1 MTTNNTYEDAEKI
14 RICQGDIDYQGI
26 VKHINDGVVII
37 REGNI
42 VFANSVF
49 YEMSQKS
56 PDQVIGRDFSDFI
69 SHADREEVVTYC
81 TERLFSTTL
90 SDRIEFTMP
99 RAEGEAIIEMKVSV
113 VECGGSPS
121 ILAALTDIS
130 ERRKTRLELE
140 KIKGRLQSILHS
152 MNELVV
158 SFSPE
163 DYAILSINPAAEAL
177 YGAPLRDFTS
187 GRKHILRFVHPD
199 DKEKVEQF
207 YRNLPEAEFDEAQY
221 RIVSST
227 KKVKWVLDEGHIVYS
242 NKGAIR
248 RIDHVIRDITEEK
261 KTIDALKQSE
271 AKYRDFFESTNEMAY
286 AVTPQGIFID
296 INEAGLKLLGFENKE
311 EALAS
316 NLKNFY
322 VDLAER
328 TELLTELREKGLVEG
343 KQVKFKN
350 KAGDVIEVAVT
361 ARAKTDDSGDVLYY
375 EGIAHN
381 LTKALEDQRNR
392 VLRNAAGGMCHYLN
406 THLMQLDGSKDV
418 LAEEM
423 KSLDAL
429 IDRLAQGEHSQDIAD
444 QMKLTMESMHHFLEG
459 IKGAYERIS
468 EVTRAFNKAFLY
480 KEESYA
486 TGTILDIFKA
496 HGYEG
501 EDSNQESFS

>member
-1 MTTNNTYEDAEKI
+1 MTNNETYEDAGRI
-14 RICQGDIDYQGI
+14 TICQGDIDYQGI

-42 VFANSVF
+42 VFANSAF
-49 YEMSQKS
+49 YELSQRS
-56 PDQVIGRDFSDFI
+56 PEQVMGAEFSGCI
-69 SHADREEVVTYC
+69 SPVDREAVSNYC
-81 TERLFSTTL
+81 TERLFSTNI

-99 RAEGEAIIEMKVSV
+99 REDGEAIIEMKVSV
-113 VECGGSPS
+113 VECGGTPS

-130 ERRKTRLELE
+130 ERRKTRIELE

-158 SFSPE
+158 SFSPD
-163 DYAILSINPAAEAL
+163 DYAILAINPAAEAL
-177 YGAPLRDFTS
+177 YGYPLRNFTS
-187 GRKHILRFVHPD
+187 GQKHIMNFVHPD
-199 DKEKVEQF
+199 DKAKVDEF
-207 YRNLPEAEFDEAQY
+207 YRNLPEAEFDEAEY
-221 RIVSST
+221 RIVTSN

-242 NKGAIR
+242 SKGSIR

-286 AVTPQGIFID
+286 AVTPQGVFID
-296 INEAGLKLLGFENKE
+296 INEAGLKLLGFDNKD

-328 TELLTELREKGLVEG
+328 AQLLDELSRNGLVEG
-343 KQVKFKN
+343 RQVKFKS
-350 KAGDVIEVAVT
+350 KAGDVIEVAIT
-361 ARAKTDDSGDVLYY
+361 ARAKTDESGDLLYY

-406 THLMQLDGSKDV
+406 THLMQLDGSKDI

-423 KSLDAL
+423 KSLEAL
-429 IDRLAQGEHSQDIAD
+429 IDKLVQGGDPREIAD
-444 QMKLTMESMHHFLEG
+444 LMKKIVESMHLYLEG

-480 KEESYA
+480 KEEPYA
-486 TGTILDIFKA
+486 TGTILDIFRA
-496 HGYEG
+496 HGYER
-501 EDSNQESFS
+501 DATT

>member
-1 MTTNNTYEDAEKI
+1 MGA
-14 RICQGDIDYQGI
+14 
-26 VKHINDGVVII
+26 
-37 REGNI
+37 
-42 VFANSVF
+42 
-49 YEMSQKS
+49 
-56 PDQVIGRDFSDFI
+56 DFSAFI
-69 SHADREEVVTYC
+69 SPADREEVTRYC
-81 TERLFSTTL
+81 TERLFSSSL

-99 RAEGEAIIEMKVSV
+99 GEDGEAIIEMKVSV
-113 VECGGSPS
+113 VECGGAPS

-130 ERRKTRLELE
+130 ERRKTRIELE

-158 SFSPE
+158 SFSPD
-163 DYAILSINPAAEAL
+163 DYTILSINPAVEAL
-177 YGAPLRDFTS
+177 YGSPLRDFTG
-187 GRKHILRFVHPD
+187 GRKHIMDFVHPD
-199 DKEKVEQF
+199 DKAKVEEF
-207 YRNLPEAEFDEAQY
+207 YRGLLEAEFAETEY
-221 RIVSST
+221 RIVSSN

-242 NKGAIR
+242 SKGAIR

-322 VDLAER
+322 VDLGER
-328 TELLTELREKGLVEG
+328 TALLTELSEKGLVQG
-343 KQVKFKN
+343 MQVKFKD

-361 ARAKTDDSGDVLYY
+361 ARAKTDESGDLLYY

-423 KSLDAL
+423 KSLEAL
-429 IDRLAQGEHSQDIAD
+429 IESLAQGDDPRAIGDE
-444 QMKLTMESMHHFLEG
+444 MKRILESMHQYLDG

-480 KEESYA
+480 KEEQYA
-486 TGTILDIFKA
+486 TGTILDIFRA

-501 EDSNQESFS
+501 EEP